1 MRKTAILWALLVAF
15 ASVGV
20 AQGVNASG
28 AAGSTS
34 CPAGTVWVSSQQKCS
49 TISGSSQGIDVSVAG
64 VAIGVSGKAFSDG
77 TGRAVPGAGIGISGG
92 GSVGLG
98 VGGSAVAT
106 DGKNRLSNSGSAP
119 TSLLSNDIGAGSSN
133 SGSSSAASKPTFS
146 YALSSEAGPLSLD
159 SPSPTPQPTPPVN
172 TVPQTPP
179 YTPPPTSGADSSV
192 VTISRQS

>member
-1 MRKTAILWALLVAF
+1 MRTTAILWALLVAF
-15 ASVGV
+15 ASIGV

-133 SGSSSAASKPTFS
+133 TGSSSAASKPTFT